1 MMSLVCSIIIVITAF
16 AIIFFDARYQKIPL
30 WLVILNY
37 VTLSLLVNPYLL
49 IGLIVILVLKK
60 FDRPIDIV
68 YIVFLSICLL
78 MRHDSRYLLCIMP
91 MFIQIMTSRKEKI
104 SFMISIELSCI
115 ILTALEVIEVLT

>member
-1 MMSLVCSIIIVITAF
+1 MMSLVYSIIIVITAF

-60 FDRPIDIV
+60 FDKPIDIV
-68 YIVFLSICLL
+68 YIVLLSICLL
-78 MRHDSRYLLCIMP
+78 LRHDSRYLMCIMP
-91 MFIQIMTSRKEKI
+91 LFIQIMTSRKERI

-115 ILTALEVIEVLT
+115 ILTALEILEVLT

>member
-1 MMSLVCSIIIVITAF
+1 MMSLVYSIIIVITAF

-37 VTLSLLVNPYLL
+37 TTLSLLVNPYLL

-60 FDRPIDIV
+60 FDKPIDIV
-68 YIVFLSICLL
+68 YIVFLGICLL
-78 MRHDSRYLLCIMP
+78 MRHDSRYLMCIMP
-91 MFIQIMTSRKEKI
+91 MFIQIMTSRKERI

>member
-1 MMSLVCSIIIVITAF
+1 MSLVYSIIIVITAF

-60 FDRPIDIV
+60 FDKPIDIV
-68 YIVFLSICLL
+68 YIVLLSICLL
-78 MRHDSRYLLCIMP
+78 LRHDSRYLMCIMP
-91 MFIQIMTSRKEKI
+91 LFIQIMTSRKERI

-115 ILTALEVIEVLT
+115 ILTALEILEVLT